1 MTARQKFKMTLDC
14 TMTALSLVLMGG
26 NYFFANGAV
35 HEILGI
41 VLFVL
46 WAVHVWLNRGFYKS
60 LFKGRYNAFRVVQA
74 VVNCGILLCA
84 VLLMA
89 SGIMVSNHVF
99 TFLGISF
106 GAELARTVHL
116 ISSHWYFVFMS
127 LHVGMHVGL
136 IVRKFAGKKP
146 ASFAGFCEAK
156 IDADCDKSKTREERT
171 LCVRTTNAQIK
182 KIIFHIVLALVCAYG
197 VYAFVVRNIGKY
209 LLFLQ
214 PFFFFDM
221 EQGYALFFVDY
232 ICIMTAIATAGY
244 YLGKV
249 TKKDKQEVSK

>member
-14 TMTALSLVLMGG
+14 TMAALSLVLMGG

-41 VLFVL
+41 VLFIL
-46 WAVHVWLNRGFYKS
+46 WALHVWLNRGFYKS
-60 LFKGRYNAFRVVQA
+60 LFKGRYNAFHVVQA
-74 VVNCGILLCA
+74 VVNCGILVCA

-116 ISSHWYFVFMS
+116 LSSHWYFVFMS
-127 LHVGMHVGL
+127 IHVGLHVGM
-136 IVRKFAGKKP
+136 IVRQFAGKRP
-146 ASFAGFCEAK
+146 ASFAVFCEAK
-156 IDADCDKSKTREERT
+156 IDADCGKSKPREVRT
-171 LCVRTTNAQIK
+171 LRVRTTNAQIK

-197 VYAFVVRNIGKY
+197 LYAFVVRNIGKY

-214 PFFFFDM
+214 PFFFFDT
-221 EQGYALFFVDY
+221 ERGYVLFFVDY

-244 YLGKV
+244 YLDKA
-249 TKKDKQEVSK
+249 TKKKQETLQ